1 MKKTKLLLSLVTGLL
16 AFTATGATLQDNPV
30 PVHRPIIEEYTGT
43 WCGYCVRGYV
53 GMELLRETFGDQ
65 FIGVA
70 IHTSDPMAVLSS
82 ANFPNSI
89 DGVPSAFLDRTD
101 EVDPFWGF
109 SGVSG
114 GIVSDMQQY
123 AALETFADV
132 FVTASWTS
140 EDKTDV
146 AVNVTS
152 YFTVDDNSGNYAI
165 EIMLIADD
173 LYGSGSDW
181 DQENYYSNWW
191 AYRNDPYLGPWVR
204 KPEIV
209 SGLHFN
215 DVLIGTSGVVT
226 GSLPNNIVAYTEYN
240 YNYTLRL
247 SQLPN
252 PSLVQNKDNLH
263 LIVVVVNKNTRKA
276 INANRCF
283 ISDYV
288 PFIYGD
294 VNNDGFVNIGDVTAL
309 INYVL
314 SNEIPAN
321 GDMNGDGLVNIGDVT
336 TLINYVLTG
345 SVSN

>member
-16 AFTATGATLQDNPV
+16 AFTATGASLQDNPV

-43 WCGYCVRGYV
+43 WCGYCVRGYA

-70 IHTSDPMAVLSS
+70 YHTGDPMQVLSS

-89 DGVPSAFLDRTD
+89 EGVPSAFLDRTD
-101 EVDPFWGF
+101 EVDPLWGF
-109 SGVSG
+109 DGESGQ
-114 GIVSDMQQY
+114 IVSDMQQY

-140 EDKTDV
+140 EDKTDI

-152 YFTVDDNSGNYAI
+152 YFTIDDNGGNYAL
-165 EIMLIADD
+165 EVMLIADD

-191 AYRNDPYLGPWVR
+191 SFRNDPYLGPWVR
-204 KPEIV
+204 KPETV

-215 DVLIGTSGVVT
+215 DVLIGASGVIA
-226 GSLPNNIVAYTEYN
+226 GSLPNNIVAYTEYDYN
-240 YNYTLRL
+240 YNIRL
-247 SQLPN
+247 SQLPD

-294 VNNDGFVNIGDVTAL
+294 VNNDGNVDIADVTAM
-309 INYVL
+309 IGYVL
-314 SNEIPAN
+314 RNEIPAN
-321 GDMNGDGLVNIGDVT
+321 GDLNGDGDVNIGDVT
-336 TLINYVLTG
+336 TLINYVLKG
-345 SVSN
+345 NAPN